1 MAENENTGKR
11 FGFIRGLFEKKTAE
25 AGKMEAEPVEVER
38 MEMTEVQTEA
48 EKNAEEE
55 RNAARVEAARYTV
68 GEGSLLELW
77 RRWSGRNQPLVLSL
91 LGDGCGCEV
100 VLNDRE
106 LVAER
111 LRLNAR
117 VEREAREFLREMNR
131 YEEKKLRINAR
142 RAMHESHGTEDAKSG
157 VEETLTEV
165 KTLCRV
171 FMSANGMAAWVLL
184 IPPSDPDDV
193 IDRMT
198 VDAAL
203 LEAKV
208 TTGISEDAVNYVAKH
223 HPYFKLI
230 PVACGTPV
238 QEGEHGRV
246 IEHFARQL
254 NKSVKLDSEG
264 VADYRALN
272 YIQTI
277 QEGDVICDIIPPK
290 NGTVGVR
297 VDGTEVQ
304 PAAVKPATVPAG
316 KYTKITEDGLLLVAD
331 KTGHLEFD
339 GKNFFIKILLDIPGD
354 VDYST
359 GNLDYNGDIHIHGDV
374 RATFV
379 VKATGNIIIDGLV
392 EAAKVEAGGDV
403 LISSGVLGD
412 GNAQIICG
420 GDLRAKYLESC
431 EAYVGK
437 SAFADCVMSSKI
449 YCDDTIQI
457 TSGRGA
463 IIGGTIVVG
472 NLIKSRIVGTDSG
485 RKTELELGTQTY
497 IKMKYSAEIA
507 ELKSAMNEL
516 AKLDRDIS
524 FLEKKL
530 KLMEKQS
537 NEVDVATEQRL
548 ALVLSKKDKVCAHI
562 DELSRVQKV
571 IEDKKPDLAKC
582 RFECAT
588 VYPPTMLSI
597 GGAIW
602 KFEDIKNHC
611 TGWLDK
617 EIGEINIT

>member
-11 FGFIRGLFEKKTAE
+11 FGFIRSLFEKRTAE
-25 AGKMEAEPVEVER
+25 EEPVEVV
-38 MEMTEVQTEA
+38 EVQ
-48 EKNAEEE
+48 AEEE
-55 RNAARVEAARYTV
+55 RNAEEEQKAARAEAAHFLV

-77 RRWSGRNQPLVLSL
+77 RRWTGRNEPLALSL

-117 VEREAREFLREMNR
+117 IEREAREFLREMNH

-142 RAMHESHGTEDAKSG
+142 RAMQKSKG
-157 VEETLTEV
+157 LGGSKADSLLEGLLTEV
-165 KTLCRV
+165 KTFCHV
-171 FMSANGMAAWVLL
+171 YVSANGMAAWVLL
-184 IPPSDPDDV
+184 IPPSDPEDK
-193 IDRMT
+193 IDRMA

-208 TTGISEDAVNYVAKH
+208 TTGISEDAVNYVAEH

-246 IEHFARQL
+246 IEHFARKL
-254 NKSVKLDSEG
+254 NKSVKLDSDG

-277 QEGDVICDIIPPK
+277 QEGDVICDIVPPVP
-290 NGTVGVR
+290 GTDGMR
-297 VDGTEVQ
+297 VDGTVAT
-304 PAAVKPATVPAG
+304 PAAVKPAKVPAG
-316 KYTKITEDGLLLVAD
+316 KYTKVTEDGLQLVAD

-339 GKNFFIKILLDIPGD
+339 GKNFFIKVLLDIPGD

-359 GNLDYNGDIHIHGDV
+359 GNLIYNGDIHIHGDV
-374 RATFV
+374 RATFE
-379 VKATGNIIIDGLV
+379 VKASGNIIIDGLV
-392 EAAKVEAGGDV
+392 EAARVEAGGDV

-412 GNAQIICG
+412 GNAKIISG

-437 SAFADCVMSSKI
+437 SVYADCVMSSQV

-463 IIGGTIVVG
+463 IIGGMIVAG
-472 NLIKSRIVGTDSG
+472 NLIKCKIVGTDSG

-497 IKMKYSAEIA
+497 IKMKYSAETA

-516 AKLDRDIS
+516 TRLDRDIS

-537 NEVDVATEQRL
+537 DEVDANLEQRL
-548 ALVLSKKDKVCAHI
+548 ASILSRKNEVCAQI
-562 DELSRVQKV
+562 AELTKVQKE

-602 KFEDIKNHC
+602 KFDEVKNHC

-617 EIGEINIT
+617 EIGEVNIT